1 MSEYAV
7 DQQASFT
14 DGVRIDTELG
24 WVLVL
29 PGQHRPVTLIYVE
42 ASSEDAANELC
53 ALYNEKVSSWLA
65 ELANVDPS

>member
-1 MSEYAV
+1 MSESAV

-14 DGVRIDTELG
+14 DGVHIDTEIG

-29 PGQHRPVTLIYVE
+29 PDQHRPVAHIYVE

-53 ALYNEKVSSWLA
+53 ELYNEKVSSWLA